1 MKWRSVKQPENTDI
15 SALKRRIVRQGV
27 LTVLALVMT
36 LLLVFTGAVAWYTN
50 VAQVQELT
58 VQTDAWGFSGTV
70 TLNGD
75 TAARA
80 GAVLAA
86 APGSDTPLSLVMTND
101 GDAPAKAFVT
111 VDKSG
116 LDAELQK
123 RLYFYVDAAQTVQPQ
138 AVVSAEGET
147 AQTPA
152 EEPVAEAW
160 LHGGNPYA
168 YTLLPK
174 DRVDTEK
181 TEGVAQLRCRWVYD
195 LTGYYFTGSVVVK
208 RNTETEELT
217 AGEVTEKAY
226 LRPVEYDY
234 DTAQFDESGALTT
247 VGEQTLAAFLT
258 GLAETDGYPLAPDAE
273 KPIRGQDGSLFYL
286 VQESSEE
293 NANVYLRLYGQKE
306 IEAASDLDT
315 KMANAAASASGTENA
330 ELPKLTGTVKI
341 SVTGQQVRRAD
352 RTVSGAE
359 ELMAALAALQ
369 PAERIVLTEDIQ
381 LTTEQALTVADSDVT
396 MELGGHTLTMQK
408 PVVVKGG
415 TLYLSNGT
423 VACPAGSTAAIQ
435 LTGGSVLLDS
445 VTAQNA
451 EKLVELTVDAEHT
464 SVRLR
469 NCQPDT
475 MA

>member
-80 GAVLAA
+80 GAELAA
-86 APGSDTPLSLVMTND
+86 APGSDTPLSLTMTNT

-138 AVVSAEGET
+138 AAVSAEGET

-152 EEPVAEAW
+152 EETVAEAW
-160 LHGGNPYA
+160 LRGGNPYA

-174 DRVDTEK
+174 DRVNTEK

-195 LTGYYFTGSVVVK
+195 LTGYYFTGSVAVK

-258 GLAETDGYPLAPDAE
+258 GLAETDGYPLAPDAG
-273 KPIRGQDGSLFYL
+273 KPIRGENGSLFYL

-315 KMANAAASASGTENA
+315 RMANAAASGTENA

-359 ELMAALAALQ
+359 ELMAALAVLQ

-396 MELGGHTLTMQK
+396 IELGGHTLTMQK
-408 PVVVKGG
+408 PIVVTGG

-435 LTGGSVLLDS
+435 LTGGSVLLDG

-451 EKLVELTVDAEHT
+451 EKLVELAADAEHT

>member
-27 LTVLALVMT
+27 LTALALVMT

-101 GDAPAKAFVT
+101 GDAPAEAFVT
-111 VDKSG
+111 VDKSE

-160 LHGGNPYA
+160 LHGSNPYA

-195 LTGYYFTGSVVVK
+195 LTGYYFTGSVAVK

-247 VGEQTLAAFLT
+247 VGEQTRAEFLT

-273 KPIRGQDGSLFYL
+273 KPIRGADGSLFYL
-286 VQESSEE
+286 VQEGSGDA
-293 NANVYLRLYGQKE
+293 ANVYLRLYGQKE

-315 KMANAAASASGTENA
+315 AMANAAASGTENA

-359 ELMAALAALQ
+359 ELMAALEALQ
-369 PAERIVLTEDIQ
+369 PAERIVLTEDIE
-381 LTTEQALTVADSDVT
+381 LTAALTVADSDVT

-408 PVVVKGG
+408 PIVVTGG
-415 TLYLSNGT
+415 TLYLSNGK
-423 VACPAGSTAAIQ
+423 VVCPAGSTAAIQ
-435 LTGGSVLLDS
+435 LTGGSVLLDG
-445 VTAQNA
+445 VTALNA

-475 MA
+475 TA

>member
-80 GAVLAA
+80 GAALAA
-86 APGSDTPLSLVMTND
+86 APGSDTPLSLVMTNT
-101 GDAPAKAFVT
+101 GDAPAEAFVT

-138 AVVSAEGET
+138 AAVSAEGET
-147 AQTPA
+147 TQTPA

-195 LTGYYFTGSVVVK
+195 LTGYYFTGSVAVK

-217 AGEVTEKAY
+217 AGEVTEKDY

-234 DTAQFDESGALTT
+234 DTAQFDESGALTK
-247 VGEQTLAAFLT
+247 VGEQTRAEFLT

-273 KPIRGQDGSLFYL
+273 KPIRGADGSLFYL

-293 NANVYLRLYGQKE
+293 NANVYLRLYGQRE

-315 KMANAAASASGTENA
+315 RMANAAASGTENA

-352 RTVSGAE
+352 RTVSNAK
-359 ELMAALAALQ
+359 ELTDALAALQ
-369 PAERIVLTEDIQ
+369 SAERIVLTEDIQ

-408 PVVVKGG
+408 PVVVTGG

-435 LTGGSVLLDS
+435 LKGGSVLLDG
-445 VTAQNA
+445 VTALNA

-475 MA
+475 TA

>member
-1 MKWRSVKQPENTDI
+1 MMKWRSVKQPENTDI
-15 SALKRRIVRQGV
+15 PALKRRIVRQGV
-27 LTVLALVMT
+27 LTALALVMT

-58 VQTDAWGFSGTV
+58 VQTDVWGFSGTV

-75 TAARA
+75 TSSGE

-86 APGSDTPLSLVMTND
+86 APGSDTPLSLTMTND
-101 GDAPAKAFVT
+101 GDAPAEAFVT

-116 LDAELQK
+116 LDAALQK

-138 AVVSAEGET
+138 AAVSAEGET
-147 AQTPA
+147 AQPPA
-152 EEPVAEAW
+152 EETVAW
-160 LHGGNPYA
+160 LHGGNTYA
-168 YTLLPK
+168 YTLLPN
-174 DRVDTEK
+174 DSVDTEK
-181 TEGVAQLRCRWVYD
+181 TEGAAQLRCRWVYD
-195 LTGYYFTGSVVVK
+195 LTGYYFTGNVVTVLDQDTK
-208 RNTETEELT
+208 TYS
-217 AGEVTEKAY
+217 AGEVTEKEY

-234 DTAQFDESGALTT
+234 DTAQFDENGALTKI
-247 VGEQTLAAFLT
+247 GEQMLADFLS

-306 IEAASDLDT
+306 IEAASELDT
-315 KMANAAASASGTENA
+315 KMGNAAASGTENT

-341 SVTGQQVRRAD
+341 NVTGQQVRRVD
-352 RTVSGAE
+352 RTVSSAE
-359 ELMAALAALQ
+359 ELTAALAALQ
-369 PAERIVLTEDIQ
+369 SAERIVLTEDIE
-381 LTTEQALTVADSDVT
+381 LTAALTVADSDVT
-396 MELGGHTLTMQK
+396 MELGGHTLTVSA
-408 PVVVKGG
+408 PIDVTGG

-423 VACPAGSTAAIQ
+423 VACPAGSAAAIR
-435 LTGGSVLLDS
+435 LTSGIVLLDG
-445 VTAQNA
+445 VKAENA
-451 EKLVELTVDAEHT
+451 EKLVELTADAENT

-475 MA
+475 AA

>member
-101 GDAPAKAFVT
+101 GDAPAEAFVT
-111 VDKSG
+111 VDKSE

-160 LHGGNPYA
+160 LHGSNPYA

-195 LTGYYFTGSVVVK
+195 LTGYYFTGSVAVK

-247 VGEQTLAAFLT
+247 VGEQTRAEFLT

-273 KPIRGQDGSLFYL
+273 KPIRGADGSLFYL
-286 VQESSEE
+286 VQEGSGDA
-293 NANVYLRLYGQKE
+293 ANVYLRLYGQKE

-315 KMANAAASASGTENA
+315 AMANAAASGTENA

-359 ELMAALAALQ
+359 ELMAALEALQ
-369 PAERIVLTEDIQ
+369 PAERIVLTEDIE
-381 LTTEQALTVADSDVT
+381 LTAALTVADSDVT

-408 PVVVKGG
+408 PIVVTGG

-435 LTGGSVLLDS
+435 LTGGSVLLDG
-445 VTAQNA
+445 VTALNA

-475 MA
+475 TA

>member
-15 SALKRRIVRQGV
+15 SALKRRIVWQGV

-80 GAVLAA
+80 GAALAA
-86 APGSDTPLSLVMTND
+86 APGSDTPLSLTMTND
-101 GDAPAKAFVT
+101 GDAPAEAFVT

-152 EEPVAEAW
+152 EETVAEAW

-181 TEGVAQLRCRWVYD
+181 TEGVAQLRCRWAYD
-195 LTGYYFTGSVVVK
+195 LTGYYFTGNVVIV
-208 RNTETEELT
+208 RDSNTEILT

-234 DTAQFDESGALTT
+234 DTAQFDESGALTK
-247 VGEQTLAAFLT
+247 VGEQTRAAFLT
-258 GLAETDGYPLAPDAE
+258 GLAETDGYPLAPDAG
-273 KPIRGQDGSLFYL
+273 KPIRGENGSLFYL

-315 KMANAAASASGTENA
+315 RMANAAASGTENA

-352 RTVSGAE
+352 RTVSNAK
-359 ELMAALAALQ
+359 ELTDALAALQ

-408 PVVVKGG
+408 SIIVTGS

-435 LTGGSVLLDS
+435 LKGGSVLLDG

-451 EKLVELTVDAEHT
+451 EKLVELAADAEHT

-475 MA
+475 TA

>member
-75 TAARA
+75 TASRA

-86 APGSDTPLSLVMTND
+86 APGSDTPLSLGMTNT

-116 LDAELQK
+116 LDVELQK

-147 AQTPA
+147 AQIPA
-152 EEPVAEAW
+152 EETVAEAW

-174 DRVDTEK
+174 DSVDTEK

-195 LTGYYFTGSVVVK
+195 LTGYYFTGNVAPVLD
-208 RNTETEELT
+208 RNTGILT

-234 DTAQFDESGALTT
+234 DTAQFDESGALTKA
-247 VGEQTLAAFLT
+247 GEQTLADFLT
-258 GLAETDGYPLAPDAE
+258 GLAETDGYPLVPDAE
-273 KPIRGQDGSLFYL
+273 KPIRGADGSQFYL
-286 VQESSEE
+286 VQVSSEE
-293 NANVYLRLYGQKE
+293 NANVYLRLYGRKE

-315 KMANAAASASGTENA
+315 AMANAAASGA
-330 ELPKLTGTVKI
+330 ETVDTTKLTGTVKI

-369 PAERIVLTEDIQ
+369 PAERIVLTGDIQ
-381 LTTEQALTVADSDVT
+381 LTAEQTLTVADSDVT
-396 MELGGHTLTMQK
+396 IELGGHTLTMQK
-408 PVVVKGG
+408 PIVVTGG

-435 LTGGSVLLDS
+435 LKGGSVLLDG

-451 EKLVELTVDAEHT
+451 EKLVELAADAEHT

>member
-75 TAARA
+75 TASRA

-86 APGSDTPLSLVMTND
+86 APGSDTPLSLAMTNT

-116 LDAELQK
+116 LDVELQK

-138 AVVSAEGET
+138 AVASAEGET

-174 DRVDTEK
+174 DSVNTEK

-195 LTGYYFTGSVVVK
+195 LTGYYFTGNVATVLDQ
-208 RNTETEELT
+208 NTGILT

-234 DTAQFDESGALTT
+234 DTAQFDESGALTKA
-247 VGEQTLAAFLT
+247 GEQTLADFLT
-258 GLAETDGYPLAPDAE
+258 GLAETDGYPLVPDAE
-273 KPIRGQDGSLFYL
+273 KPIRGVDGSRFYL

-293 NANVYLRLYGQKE
+293 NANVYLRLYGREE

-315 KMANAAASASGTENA
+315 AMANAAASGA
-330 ELPKLTGTVKI
+330 ETVDTTKLTGTVKI

-352 RTVSGAE
+352 RTVSGAA

-381 LTTEQALTVADSDVT
+381 LTTEQTLTVADSDVT
-396 MELGGHTLTMQK
+396 IELGGHTLTMQK
-408 PVVVKGG
+408 PIVVTGG

-435 LTGGSVLLDS
+435 LKGGSVLLDG
-445 VTAQNA
+445 VKAQNA

>member
-75 TAARA
+75 TASRA

-86 APGSDTPLSLVMTND
+86 APGSDTPLSLAMTNT
-101 GDAPAKAFVT
+101 GDAPAEAFVT

-116 LDAELQK
+116 LDVELQK

-138 AVVSAEGET
+138 AVASAEGET
-147 AQTPA
+147 TQTPA
-152 EEPVAEAW
+152 EETVAETW

-195 LTGYYFTGSVVVK
+195 LTGYYFTGNVATVLDQ
-208 RNTETEELT
+208 NTGILT

-234 DTAQFDESGALTT
+234 DTAQFDESGALTKT
-247 VGEQTLAAFLT
+247 GEQPLADFLT

-273 KPIRGQDGSLFYL
+273 KPIRGADGSQFYL

-293 NANVYLRLYGQKE
+293 NANVYLRLYGRTE

-315 KMANAAASASGTENA
+315 AMANAAASGTENA

-352 RTVSGAE
+352 RTVSGAA

-369 PAERIVLTEDIQ
+369 PAERIVLTEDIE
-381 LTTEQALTVADSDVT
+381 LTAEQTLTVADSDVT
-396 MELGGHTLTMQK
+396 IELGGHTLTMQK
-408 PVVVKGG
+408 PIAVTGG

-445 VTAQNA
+445 VKALNA
-451 EKLVELTVDAEHT
+451 EKLVELTADAEHT

>member
-75 TAARA
+75 TASRA
-80 GAVLAA
+80 GAALAA
-86 APGSDTPLSLVMTND
+86 APGSDTTLSLDMTNT

-116 LDAELQK
+116 LDVELQK

-138 AVVSAEGET
+138 AVASAEGET

-152 EEPVAEAW
+152 EETVAEAW

-181 TEGVAQLRCRWVYD
+181 TEGVAQLRFRWVYD
-195 LTGYYFTGSVVVK
+195 LTGYYFTGNVAPVLD
-208 RNTETEELT
+208 RNTGILT

-247 VGEQTLAAFLT
+247 VGEQTLADFLT
-258 GLAETDGYPLAPDAE
+258 GLAETDGYPLVPDAE
-273 KPIRGQDGSLFYL
+273 KPIRGQDGSRFYL

-293 NANVYLRLYGQKE
+293 NANVYLRLYGRTE

-315 KMANAAASASGTENA
+315 AMANAAASGTENA

-341 SVTGQQVRRAD
+341 SVTGQQVCRAD
-352 RTVSGAE
+352 RTVSGAA

-381 LTTEQALTVADSDVT
+381 LTTEQTLTVADSDVT
-396 MELGGHTLTMQK
+396 IELGGHTLTMQK
-408 PVVVKGG
+408 PIVVTGG

-435 LTGGSVLLDS
+435 LTGGSVLLDG

-451 EKLVELTVDAEHT
+451 EKLVEQLTVDAEHT

>member
-80 GAVLAA
+80 GTVLAA
-86 APGSDTPLSLVMTND
+86 APGSDTPLSLTMTND

-195 LTGYYFTGSVVVK
+195 LTGYYFTGNVVTVPDQ
-208 RNTETEELT
+208 NTGILT
-217 AGEVTEKAY
+217 AGEVTEEAY

-234 DTAQFDESGALTT
+234 DTAQFDENGALTK

-258 GLAETDGYPLAPDAE
+258 GLAETDGYPLAPDAG
-273 KPIRGQDGSLFYL
+273 KPIRGENGSLFYL

-315 KMANAAASASGTENA
+315 RMANAAASGTENA

-369 PAERIVLTEDIQ
+369 PAERIVLTENIQ

-396 MELGGHTLTMQK
+396 MELGGHTLTVQK
-408 PVVVKGG
+408 PIAVTDG

-445 VTAQNA
+445 VTALNA
-451 EKLVELTVDAEHT
+451 EKLVELTVDAVHT

-475 MA
+475 TA

>member
-86 APGSDTPLSLVMTND
+86 APGSDTPLSLTMTNT
-101 GDAPAKAFVT
+101 GDAPAEAFVT

-152 EEPVAEAW
+152 EETVAEAW

-195 LTGYYFTGSVVVK
+195 LTGYYFTGSVAVK

-247 VGEQTLAAFLT
+247 VGEQTRADFLT

-273 KPIRGQDGSLFYL
+273 KPIRGADGSLFYL

-315 KMANAAASASGTENA
+315 RMANAAASGTENA

-359 ELMAALAALQ
+359 ELMAALAVLQ

-381 LTTEQALTVADSDVT
+381 LTTEQTLTVADSDVT
-396 MELGGHTLTMQK
+396 IELGGYTLTMQK
-408 PVVVKGG
+408 PIVVTDG

-435 LTGGSVLLDS
+435 LKGGSVLLDG

-451 EKLVELTVDAEHT
+451 EKLVELTADAEHT

-469 NCQPDT
+469 NFQPDT

>member
-75 TAARA
+75 TASRA

-86 APGSDTPLSLVMTND
+86 APGSDTPLSLAMTNT
-101 GDAPAKAFVT
+101 GDAPAEAFIT

-116 LDAELQK
+116 LDVELQK

-138 AVVSAEGET
+138 AVASAEGET

-152 EEPVAEAW
+152 EETVAEAW

-174 DRVDTEK
+174 DSVDTEK

-195 LTGYYFTGSVVVK
+195 LTGYYFTGNVATVLD
-208 RNTETEELT
+208 RNPGILT

-234 DTAQFDESGALTT
+234 DTAQFDESGALTE
-247 VGEQTLAAFLT
+247 VGKQTLADFLT
-258 GLAETDGYPLAPDAE
+258 GLAETDGYPLVPDAG
-273 KPIRGQDGSLFYL
+273 KPIRGADGSRFYL

-293 NANVYLRLYGQKE
+293 NANVYLRLYGRTE

-315 KMANAAASASGTENA
+315 AMANAAASGTENA

-352 RTVSGAE
+352 RTVSGAA

-369 PAERIVLTEDIQ
+369 PAERIVLTGDIQ
-381 LTTEQALTVADSDVT
+381 LTTEQTLTVADSDVT
-396 MELGGHTLTMQK
+396 IELGGHTLTMQK
-408 PVVVKGG
+408 PIVVTGG
-415 TLYLSNGT
+415 TLYLSNGK

-435 LTGGSVLLDS
+435 LTGGSVLLDG

-469 NCQPDT
+469 KCQPDT

>member
-80 GAVLAA
+80 GAELAA
-86 APGSDTPLSLVMTND
+86 APGSDTPLSLTMTNT

-138 AVVSAEGET
+138 AAVSAEGET

-152 EEPVAEAW
+152 EETVAEAW
-160 LHGGNPYA
+160 LRGGNPYA

-174 DRVDTEK
+174 DRVNTEK

-195 LTGYYFTGSVVVK
+195 LTGYYFTGSVAVK

-258 GLAETDGYPLAPDAE
+258 GLAETDGYPLAPDAG
-273 KPIRGQDGSLFYL
+273 KPIRGENGSLFYL

-315 KMANAAASASGTENA
+315 RMANAAASGTENA

-359 ELMAALAALQ
+359 ELMAALAVLQ

-396 MELGGHTLTMQK
+396 IELGGHTLTMQK
-408 PVVVKGG
+408 PIVVTGG

>member
-86 APGSDTPLSLVMTND
+86 APGSDTPLSLVMTNT
-101 GDAPAKAFVT
+101 GDAPAEAFVT

-195 LTGYYFTGSVVVK
+195 LTGYYFTGNVVIV
-208 RNTETEELT
+208 RDPNTEILT
-217 AGEVTEKAY
+217 AGTVTEKAY

-234 DTAQFDESGALTT
+234 DTAQFDESGALTK

-258 GLAETDGYPLAPDAE
+258 GLAETDGYPLAPDAG
-273 KPIRGQDGSLFYL
+273 KPIRGENGSLFYL

-315 KMANAAASASGTENA
+315 RMANAAASGTENA

-352 RTVSGAE
+352 RTVSNAK
-359 ELMAALAALQ
+359 ELTDALAALQ

-408 PVVVKGG
+408 PIVVTGG

-435 LTGGSVLLDS
+435 LTGGSVLLDG

-451 EKLVELTVDAEHT
+451 EKLVELAADAEHT

-475 MA
+475 TV

>member
-75 TAARA
+75 TASRA
-80 GAVLAA
+80 GAALAA
-86 APGSDTPLSLVMTND
+86 APGSDTTLSLGMTNT

-116 LDAELQK
+116 LDVELQK

-138 AVVSAEGET
+138 AAASAEGET

-152 EEPVAEAW
+152 EETVAEAW

-174 DRVDTEK
+174 DSVNTEK

-195 LTGYYFTGSVVVK
+195 LTGYYFTGNVATVLDQ
-208 RNTETEELT
+208 NTGILT

-234 DTAQFDESGALTT
+234 DTAQFDESGALTKT
-247 VGEQTLAAFLT
+247 GEQPLADFLT

-273 KPIRGQDGSLFYL
+273 KPIRGADGSQFYL

-293 NANVYLRLYGQKE
+293 NANVYLRLYGRTE

-315 KMANAAASASGTENA
+315 AMANAAASGTENA

-352 RTVSGAE
+352 RTVSGAA

-369 PAERIVLTEDIQ
+369 PAERIVLTEDIE
-381 LTTEQALTVADSDVT
+381 LTAEQTLTVADSDVT
-396 MELGGHTLTMQK
+396 IELGGHTLTMQK
-408 PVVVKGG
+408 PIAVTGG

-445 VTAQNA
+445 VKALNA
-451 EKLVELTVDAEHT
+451 EKLVELTADAEHT

>member
-1 MKWRSVKQPENTDI
+1 MMKWRSVKQPENTDI

-80 GAVLAA
+80 GAALAA
-86 APGSDTPLSLVMTND
+86 APGSDTPLSLTMTND
-101 GDAPAKAFVT
+101 GDAPAEAFVT

-152 EEPVAEAW
+152 EETVAEAW

-181 TEGVAQLRCRWVYD
+181 TEGVAQLRCRWAYD
-195 LTGYYFTGSVVVK
+195 LTGYYFTGNVVIV
-208 RNTETEELT
+208 RDSNTEILT

-234 DTAQFDESGALTT
+234 DTAQFDESGALTK
-247 VGEQTLAAFLT
+247 VGEQTRAAFLT
-258 GLAETDGYPLAPDAE
+258 GLAETDGYPLAPDAG
-273 KPIRGQDGSLFYL
+273 KPIRGENGSLFYL

-315 KMANAAASASGTENA
+315 RMANAAASGTENA

-352 RTVSGAE
+352 RTVSNAK
-359 ELMAALAALQ
+359 ELTDALAALQ

-408 PVVVKGG
+408 SIIVTGS

-435 LTGGSVLLDS
+435 LKGGSVLLDG

-451 EKLVELTVDAEHT
+451 EKLVELAADAEHT

-475 MA
+475 TA

>member
-27 LTVLALVMT
+27 LAVLALVMT

-75 TAARA
+75 TASRA
-80 GAVLAA
+80 GAALAA
-86 APGSDTPLSLVMTND
+86 APGSDTPLSLGMTNT
-101 GDAPAKAFVT
+101 GDAPAEAFVT

-116 LDAELQK
+116 LAVELQK

-138 AVVSAEGET
+138 AVASAEGET
-147 AQTPA
+147 AQTSA
-152 EEPVAEAW
+152 EETVAEAW

-168 YTLLPK
+168 YALLPK

-195 LTGYYFTGSVVVK
+195 LTGYYFTGNVVIV
-208 RNTETEELT
+208 RDSNTEILT
-217 AGEVTEKAY
+217 AGAVTEKAY

-234 DTAQFDESGALTT
+234 DTAQFDESGALTK
-247 VGEQTLAAFLT
+247 VGEQTRAEFLT
-258 GLAETDGYPLAPDAE
+258 GLAATDGYPLVPDAE
-273 KPIRGQDGSLFYL
+273 KPIRGADGSLFYL

-293 NANVYLRLYGQKE
+293 NANVYLRLYGRTE

-315 KMANAAASASGTENA
+315 AMANAAASGTENA

-352 RTVSGAE
+352 RTVSGAA

-381 LTTEQALTVADSDVT
+381 LTTEQTLTVADSDVT
-396 MELGGHTLTMQK
+396 IELGGHSLTMQK
-408 PVVVKGG
+408 PIVVTGG

-435 LTGGSVLLDS
+435 LTGGSVLLDG
-445 VTAQNA
+445 VKAQNA

>member
-27 LTVLALVMT
+27 LTALALVMT

-101 GDAPAKAFVT
+101 GDAPAEAFVT
-111 VDKSG
+111 VDKSE

-152 EEPVAEAW
+152 EETVAEAW

-195 LTGYYFTGSVVVK
+195 LTGYYFTGSVAVK

-247 VGEQTLAAFLT
+247 VGEQTRAEFLT

-273 KPIRGQDGSLFYL
+273 KPIRGADGSLFYL
-286 VQESSEE
+286 VQEGSGDA
-293 NANVYLRLYGQKE
+293 ANVYLRLYGQKE

-315 KMANAAASASGTENA
+315 AMANAAASGTENA

-359 ELMAALAALQ
+359 ELMAALEALQ
-369 PAERIVLTEDIQ
+369 PAERIVLTEDIE
-381 LTTEQALTVADSDVT
+381 LTAALTVADSDVT

-408 PVVVKGG
+408 PIVVTGG
-415 TLYLSNGT
+415 TLYLSNGK
-423 VACPAGSTAAIQ
+423 VVCPAGSTAAIQ
-435 LTGGSVLLDS
+435 LTGGSVLLDG
-445 VTAQNA
+445 VTALNA

-475 MA
+475 TA

>member
-75 TAARA
+75 TASRA
-80 GAVLAA
+80 GAALAA
-86 APGSDTPLSLVMTND
+86 APGSDTPLSLAMTNT
-101 GDAPAKAFVT
+101 GDAPAEAFVT

-116 LDAELQK
+116 LDVELQK

-138 AVVSAEGET
+138 AVASAEGET
-147 AQTPA
+147 AQIPA
-152 EEPVAEAW
+152 EETVAEAW

-174 DRVDTEK
+174 DSVDTEK

-195 LTGYYFTGSVVVK
+195 LTGYYFTGNVATVLYQ
-208 RNTETEELT
+208 NTGILT

-234 DTAQFDESGALTT
+234 DTAQFDESGALTE
-247 VGEQTLAAFLT
+247 VGKQTLADFLT
-258 GLAETDGYPLAPDAE
+258 GLAETDGYPLVPDAG
-273 KPIRGQDGSLFYL
+273 KPIRGADGSLFYL

-293 NANVYLRLYGQKE
+293 NANVYLRLYGRTE

-315 KMANAAASASGTENA
+315 AMANAAASGTENA

-369 PAERIVLTEDIQ
+369 PAERIVLTGDIQ
-381 LTTEQALTVADSDVT
+381 LTTEQTLTVADSDVT
-396 MELGGHTLTMQK
+396 IELGGHTLTMQK
-408 PVVVKGG
+408 PIVVTGG
-415 TLYLSNGT
+415 TLYLSDGT

-435 LTGGSVLLDS
+435 LTGGSVLLDG

-451 EKLVELTVDAEHT
+451 EKLVELTADAEHT

>member
-15 SALKRRIVRQGV
+15 SALKRRIVWQGV

-75 TAARA
+75 TASRA

-86 APGSDTPLSLVMTND
+86 APGSDTPLSLAMTNT

-116 LDAELQK
+116 LDVELQK

-138 AVVSAEGET
+138 AVASAEGET

-174 DRVDTEK
+174 DSVDTEK

-195 LTGYYFTGSVVVK
+195 LTGYYFTGNVAPVLD
-208 RNTETEELT
+208 RNTGILT

-247 VGEQTLAAFLT
+247 VGKQTLADFLT
-258 GLAETDGYPLAPDAE
+258 GLAGTDGYPLVPDAE
-273 KPIRGQDGSLFYL
+273 KPIRGADGSQFYL

-293 NANVYLRLYGQKE
+293 NANVYLRLYGRTE

-315 KMANAAASASGTENA
+315 AMANTAASGAENA

-352 RTVSGAE
+352 RTVSGAA
-359 ELMAALAALQ
+359 ELMAALAVLQ

-381 LTTEQALTVADSDVT
+381 LTTEQTLTVADSDVT
-396 MELGGHTLTMQK
+396 IELGGHTLTMQK
-408 PVVVKGG
+408 PIVVTGG

-435 LTGGSVLLDS
+435 LAGGSVLLDG

-451 EKLVELTVDAEHT
+451 EKLVELTADAEHT

-475 MA
+475 MD

>member
-75 TAARA
+75 TASRA

-86 APGSDTPLSLVMTND
+86 APGSDTPLSLGMTNT
-101 GDAPAKAFVT
+101 GDAPAEAFVT

-116 LDAELQK
+116 LDVELQK

-138 AVVSAEGET
+138 AVASAEGET
-147 AQTPA
+147 AQIPA
-152 EEPVAEAW
+152 EETVAEAW

-174 DRVDTEK
+174 DSVDTEK

-195 LTGYYFTGSVVVK
+195 LTGYYFTGNVAPVLD
-208 RNTETEELT
+208 RNTGILT

-234 DTAQFDESGALTT
+234 DTAQFDESGALTKA
-247 VGEQTLAAFLT
+247 GEQTLADFLT
-258 GLAETDGYPLAPDAE
+258 GLAETDGYPLVPDAE
-273 KPIRGQDGSLFYL
+273 KPIRGADGSQFYL
-286 VQESSEE
+286 VQVSSEE
-293 NANVYLRLYGQKE
+293 NANVYLRLYGRKE

-315 KMANAAASASGTENA
+315 AMANAAASGTENA

-352 RTVSGAE
+352 RTVSGAA

-381 LTTEQALTVADSDVT
+381 LTTEQALTVADSDMT
-396 MELGGHTLTMQK
+396 IELGGHTLTMQK
-408 PVVVKGG
+408 PIVVTGG
-415 TLYLSNGT
+415 TLYLSNGK

-435 LTGGSVLLDS
+435 LAGGSVLLDG

-451 EKLVELTVDAEHT
+451 EKLVELTADAEHT

-475 MA
+475 MD

>member
-27 LTVLALVMT
+27 LTALALVMT

-86 APGSDTPLSLVMTND
+86 APGSDTPLSLTMTND

-195 LTGYYFTGSVVVK
+195 LTGYYFTGSVAVK

-217 AGEVTEKAY
+217 AGAVTEKDY

-234 DTAQFDESGALTT
+234 DTAQFDESGALTK
-247 VGEQTLAAFLT
+247 VGKQTLAAFLT
-258 GLAETDGYPLAPDAE
+258 GLAETDGYPLVPDAG
-273 KPIRGQDGSLFYL
+273 KPIRGENGSLFYL
-286 VQESSEE
+286 VQEGSGDA
-293 NANVYLRLYGQKE
+293 ANVYLRLYGQKE

-315 KMANAAASASGTENA
+315 AMANAAASGTENA

-359 ELMAALAALQ
+359 ELMAALAVLQ
-369 PAERIVLTEDIQ
+369 PAERIVLTEDIE
-381 LTTEQALTVADSDVT
+381 LTAALTVADSDVT
-396 MELGGHTLTMQK
+396 IELGGHTLTV
-408 PVVVKGG
+408 PAPIAVTGG

-435 LTGGSVLLDS
+435 LTGGSVLLDG

-475 MA
+475 TA

>member
-1 MKWRSVKQPENTDI
+1 MMKWRSVKQPENTDI
-15 SALKRRIVRQGV
+15 SSLKRRIVRQGV
-27 LTVLALVMT
+27 LTALALVMT

-58 VQTDAWGFSGTV
+58 VQTETWGFSGTV

-80 GAVLAA
+80 GAALAA
-86 APGSDTPLSLVMTND
+86 APGSDTPLSLTMTND
-101 GDAPAKAFVT
+101 GDAPAEAFVT
-111 VDKSG
+111 VDKSD
-116 LDAELQK
+116 LDTELQK

-152 EEPVAEAW
+152 EETVAEAW
-160 LHGGNPYA
+160 LHGGNTYA

-174 DRVDTEK
+174 DSVDTEK
-181 TEGVAQLRCRWVYD
+181 TDGAAQLRCRWVYD
-195 LTGYYFTGSVVVK
+195 LTGYYFTGNVETVLDQD
-208 RNTETEELT
+208 TEILT
-217 AGEVTEKAY
+217 TGEVAEEEY

-234 DTAQFDESGALTT
+234 DTAQFDENGALTK
-247 VGEQTLAAFLT
+247 VGEQTLADFLS

-273 KPIRGQDGSLFYL
+273 KPIRGEDGSLYYL
-286 VQESSEE
+286 VQKSSEE

-315 KMANAAASASGTENA
+315 KMADAVVSETENT

-341 SVTGQQVRRAD
+341 SVTGQQVRRVD
-352 RTVSGAE
+352 RTVSSAE
-359 ELMAALAALQ
+359 ALTDALAALQ
-369 PAERIVLTEDIQ
+369 PAERIVLTEDIE
-381 LTTEQALTVADSDVT
+381 LTQVLTVEGSAVT
-396 MELGGHTLTMQK
+396 MELGGHTLTV
-408 PVVVKGG
+408 PAPIVVTGG

-423 VACPAGSTAAIQ
+423 VACPAGSAAAIR
-435 LTGGSVLLDS
+435 LTSGSVLLDG
-445 VTAQNA
+445 VTANA
-451 EKLVELTVDAEHT
+451 EKLVELTADAGET

-469 NCQPDT
+469 NCQPT
-475 MA
+475 A

>member
-75 TAARA
+75 TASRA
-80 GAVLAA
+80 GAALAA
-86 APGSDTPLSLVMTND
+86 APGSDTPLSLDMTNT

-116 LDAELQK
+116 LDVELQK

-138 AVVSAEGET
+138 AVASAEGET

-152 EEPVAEAW
+152 EETVAEAW

-174 DRVDTEK
+174 DSVDTEK

-195 LTGYYFTGSVVVK
+195 LTGYYFTGNVATVLDQ
-208 RNTETEELT
+208 NTILT

-234 DTAQFDESGALTT
+234 DTAQFDESGALTKA
-247 VGEQTLAAFLT
+247 GEQTLADFLS
-258 GLAETDGYPLAPDAE
+258 GLAETDGYPLVPDAE
-273 KPIRGQDGSLFYL
+273 KPIRGADGSQFYL

-293 NANVYLRLYGQKE
+293 NANVYLRLYGRKE

-315 KMANAAASASGTENA
+315 AMANAAASGAENA

-352 RTVSGAE
+352 RTVSGAA

-369 PAERIVLTEDIQ
+369 PAERIVLTEDIE
-381 LTTEQALTVADSDVT
+381 LTAEQTLTVADSDVT
-396 MELGGHTLTMQK
+396 IELGGHTLTMQK
-408 PVVVKGG
+408 PIVVTGG

-435 LTGGSVLLDS
+435 LKGGSVLLDS
-445 VTAQNA
+445 VTALNA
-451 EKLVELTVDAEHT
+451 EKLVELTADAEHT

>member
-86 APGSDTPLSLVMTND
+86 APGSDTPLSLTMTND

-195 LTGYYFTGSVVVK
+195 LTGYYFTGSVAVK

-217 AGEVTEKAY
+217 AGAVTEKDY

-234 DTAQFDESGALTT
+234 DTAQFDESGALTK
-247 VGEQTLAAFLT
+247 VGKQTLAAFLT
-258 GLAETDGYPLAPDAE
+258 GLAETDGYPLVPDAG
-273 KPIRGQDGSLFYL
+273 KPIRGENGSLFYL
-286 VQESSEE
+286 VQEGSGDA
-293 NANVYLRLYGQKE
+293 ANVYLRLYGQKE

-315 KMANAAASASGTENA
+315 AMANAAASGTENA

-359 ELMAALAALQ
+359 ELMAALEALQ
-369 PAERIVLTEDIQ
+369 PAERIVLTEDIE
-381 LTTEQALTVADSDVT
+381 LTAALTVADSDVT
-396 MELGGHTLTMQK
+396 IELGGHTLTV
-408 PVVVKGG
+408 PAPIAVTGG

-435 LTGGSVLLDS
+435 LTGGSVLLDG

-475 MA
+475 TA

>member
-75 TAARA
+75 TASRA

-86 APGSDTPLSLVMTND
+86 APGSDTPLSLDMTNT
-101 GDAPAKAFVT
+101 GDAPAEAFVT

-116 LDAELQK
+116 LDVELQK
-123 RLYFYVDAAQTVQPQ
+123 RLYFYVDAVQTVQPQ
-138 AVVSAEGET
+138 AVASAEGET

-152 EEPVAEAW
+152 EETVAEAW

-174 DRVDTEK
+174 DSVDTEK

-195 LTGYYFTGSVVVK
+195 LTGYYFTGNVATV
-208 RNTETEELT
+208 RDPNTEILT
-217 AGEVTEKAY
+217 AGEVTEKVY

-234 DTAQFDESGALTT
+234 DTAQFDESGALTK
-247 VGEQTLAAFLT
+247 VGEQTLADFLT
-258 GLAETDGYPLAPDAE
+258 GLAETDGYPLVPDAE
-273 KPIRGQDGSLFYL
+273 KPIRGADGSQFYL

-293 NANVYLRLYGQKE
+293 NANVYLRLYGRTE

-315 KMANAAASASGTENA
+315 AMANAAASGTENA

-352 RTVSGAE
+352 RTVSGAA

-396 MELGGHTLTMQK
+396 IELGGHTLTMQK
-408 PVVVKGG
+408 PIAVTGG

-435 LTGGSVLLDS
+435 LKGGSVLLDG

-451 EKLVELTVDAEHT
+451 EKLVELTADAEHT

>member
-75 TAARA
+75 TASRA

-86 APGSDTPLSLVMTND
+86 APGSDTPLSLAMTNT
-101 GDAPAKAFVT
+101 GDAPAEAFVT

-116 LDAELQK
+116 LDVELQK

-138 AVVSAEGET
+138 AVASAEGET
-147 AQTPA
+147 TQTPA
-152 EEPVAEAW
+152 EETVAETW

-195 LTGYYFTGSVVVK
+195 LTGYYFTGNVVTGLDQ
-208 RNTETEELT
+208 NTEILT

-234 DTAQFDESGALTT
+234 DTAQFDESGALTE
-247 VGEQTLAAFLT
+247 VGKQTLADFLT
-258 GLAETDGYPLAPDAE
+258 GLAETDGYPLVPDAE
-273 KPIRGQDGSLFYL
+273 KPIRGADGSQFYL

-293 NANVYLRLYGQKE
+293 NANVYLRLYGRTE

-315 KMANAAASASGTENA
+315 AMANAAASGTENA

-352 RTVSGAE
+352 RTVSGAA

-369 PAERIVLTEDIQ
+369 PAERIVLTEDIE
-381 LTTEQALTVADSDVT
+381 LTAEQTLTVADSDVT
-396 MELGGHTLTMQK
+396 IELGGHTLTMQK
-408 PVVVKGG
+408 PIAVTGG

-445 VTAQNA
+445 VKALNA

>member
-75 TAARA
+75 TASRA
-80 GAVLAA
+80 GAALAA
-86 APGSDTPLSLVMTND
+86 APGSDTPLSLGMTNT
-101 GDAPAKAFVT
+101 GDAPAEAFVT

-116 LDAELQK
+116 LDVELQK

-138 AVVSAEGET
+138 AVASAEGET

-174 DRVDTEK
+174 DSVDTEK

-195 LTGYYFTGSVVVK
+195 LTGYYFTGNVVTGLDQ
-208 RNTETEELT
+208 NTEILT

-234 DTAQFDESGALTT
+234 DTAQFDESGALTE
-247 VGEQTLAAFLT
+247 VGEQPLADFLT

-273 KPIRGQDGSLFYL
+273 KPIRGADGSRFYL
-286 VQESSEE
+286 VQKSSEE
-293 NANVYLRLYGQKE
+293 NANVYLRLYGRKE

-315 KMANAAASASGTENA
+315 AMANAAASGMENA

-352 RTVSGAE
+352 RTVSGAA

-381 LTTEQALTVADSDVT
+381 LTTEQTLTVADSDVT
-396 MELGGHTLTMQK
+396 IELGGHTLTMQK
-408 PVVVKGG
+408 PIVVTGG

-435 LTGGSVLLDS
+435 LKGGSVLLDG

-451 EKLVELTVDAEHT
+451 EKLVELTADAEHT

-475 MA
+475 VA

>member
-1 MKWRSVKQPENTDI
+1 MMKWRSVKQPENTDI

-80 GAVLAA
+80 GAELAA
-86 APGSDTPLSLVMTND
+86 APGSDTPLSLTMTNT

-138 AVVSAEGET
+138 AAVSAEGET

-152 EEPVAEAW
+152 EETVAEAW
-160 LHGGNPYA
+160 LRGGNPYA

-174 DRVDTEK
+174 DRVNTEK

-195 LTGYYFTGSVVVK
+195 LTGYYFTGSVAVK

-258 GLAETDGYPLAPDAE
+258 GLAETDGYPLAPDAG
-273 KPIRGQDGSLFYL
+273 KPIRGENGSLFYL

-315 KMANAAASASGTENA
+315 RMANAAASGTENA

-359 ELMAALAALQ
+359 ELMAALAVLQ

-396 MELGGHTLTMQK
+396 IELGGHTLTMQK
-408 PVVVKGG
+408 PIVVTGG

>member
-75 TAARA
+75 TASRA
-80 GAVLAA
+80 GAALAA
-86 APGSDTPLSLVMTND
+86 APGSDTPLSLAMTNT
-101 GDAPAKAFVT
+101 GDAPAEAFVT

-116 LDAELQK
+116 LDVELQK

-138 AVVSAEGET
+138 AVASAEGET
-147 AQTPA
+147 AQIPA
-152 EEPVAEAW
+152 EETVAEAW

-174 DRVDTEK
+174 DSVDTEK

-195 LTGYYFTGSVVVK
+195 LTGYYFTGNVATVLYQ
-208 RNTETEELT
+208 NTGILT

-234 DTAQFDESGALTT
+234 DTAQFDESGALTE
-247 VGEQTLAAFLT
+247 VGKQTLADFLT
-258 GLAETDGYPLAPDAE
+258 GLAETDGYPLVPDAG
-273 KPIRGQDGSLFYL
+273 KPIRGADGSLFYL

-293 NANVYLRLYGQKE
+293 NANVYLRLYGRTE

-315 KMANAAASASGTENA
+315 AMANAAASGTENA

-381 LTTEQALTVADSDVT
+381 LTAEQTLTVADSDVT
-396 MELGGHTLTMQK
+396 IELGGHTLTMQK
-408 PVVVKGG
+408 PIVVTGG
-415 TLYLSNGT
+415 TLYLSDGT

-435 LTGGSVLLDS
+435 LTGGSVLLDG

-451 EKLVELTVDAEHT
+451 EKLVELTADAEHT